1 MHHKYGGIS
10 ESHTCKDCVWLK
22 ILDAELYTTYPGD
35 RMVVVI
41 RAELKGRGARGNF
54 FWRAL

>member
-1 MHHKYGGIS
+1 
-10 ESHTCKDCVWLK
+10 VWLK